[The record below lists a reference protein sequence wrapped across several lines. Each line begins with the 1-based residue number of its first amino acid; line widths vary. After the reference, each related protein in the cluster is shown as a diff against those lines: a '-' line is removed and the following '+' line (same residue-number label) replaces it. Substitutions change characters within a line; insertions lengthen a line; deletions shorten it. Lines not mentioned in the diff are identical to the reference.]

1 MQTKA
6 INGYRFLVWVMLL
19 NFLYGVKYNNNTIMS
34 VFSKIDKEILF
45 ILVGLITL
53 ILLVSFIIYQFAL
66 PSQLNVQDLTGGM
79 QTQKK

>member
-1 MQTKA
+1 
-6 INGYRFLVWVMLL
+6 MLL